1 MESTNSL
8 HQLFKKYLDN
18 QCSPE
23 EVTILLNHFETS
35 ENEAI
40 LKALIRQEFEKNNQ
54 DVAKNASSWQTI
66 LNETYQNVRKEIQ
79 KEKKYRKGAVR
90 SINKQWFRYAAAAA
104 IFAAVFLG
112 MYYMFFNR
120 DSESEVVVNDKKP
133 PQVQDV
139 APPAST
145 NAVLTLANG
154 TKIVLDNAQNGSLAV
169 QGTVNVVKLA
179 DGKIA
184 YNKDS
189 QSATSAELQTKGIP
203 IMYNTLTVPR
213 GSKVVTI
220 TLTDGTKV
228 WLNAESSLKYP
239 TAFIGNE
246 RKIQITGE
254 AYFEVVHNEAMPFKV
269 QKDDAEVQVLG
280 THFNVNAYDDED
292 AMKITLLEGF
302 VKIIKGTT
310 LMMLAPGQQA
320 QLNKNRQ
327 IILNKEADVQQAIA
341 WKNGLFDFD
350 NADITDIMRQ
360 LSRWY
365 DVDVMYDGKI
375 PEGHY
380 IGSIRR
386 QVNIS
391 EVLRMIELAGGIEF
405 TIEGKKIIV
414 KAK

>member
-1 MESTNSL
+1 MDNQKLMELAQKYLQGRATIQEQEQL
-8 HQLFKKYLDN
+8 HQWYDAWD
-18 QCSPE
+18 E
-23 EVTILLNHFETS
+23 EEEIVITKQSET
-35 ENEAI
+35 EET
-40 LKALIRQEFEKNNQ
+40 IRQR
-54 DVAKNASSWQTI
+54 V
-66 LNETYQNVRKEIQ
+66 LNSVLQ
-79 KEKKYRKGAVR
+79 KTEQQQPIVVLPSHKRTWLR
-90 SINKQWFRYAAAAA
+90 IAAAAA
-104 IFAAVFLG
+104 ILIALSIGIYFIRFNAGSETAAAI
-112 MYYMFFNR
+112 N
-120 DSESEVVVNDKKP
+120 NKKP
-133 PQVQDV
+133 TQVRDV
-139 APPAST
+139 APPANT
-145 NAVLTLANG
+145 NAVLTLADG

-169 QGTVNVVKLA
+169 QGNVNIVKLA

-184 YNKDS
+184 YSKAPQAS
-189 QSATSAELQTKGIP
+189 TRPELQSKEIP
-203 IMYNTLTVPR
+203 ITYNTLTVPR

-220 TLTDGTKV
+220 TLTDGTEV

-246 RKIQITGE
+246 RKVQITGE
-254 AYFEVVHNEAMPFKV
+254 AYFEVAHNEAMPFKV
-269 QKDDAEVQVLG
+269 QKDEAEVQVLG
-280 THFNVNAYDDED
+280 THFNINAYDDES
-292 AMKITLLEGF
+292 AMKITLLEGA
-302 VKIIKGTT
+302 VKIRNSVA
-310 LMMLAPGQQA
+310 LAMLAPGQQA
-320 QLNKNRQ
+320 QLNKNGQ
-327 IILNKEADVQQAIA
+327 IILNREADVEQAIA

-365 DVDVMYDGKI
+365 DIDVMYDGKI